1 MKSTYS
7 ADVTSMRA
15 ACYEISMAKEV
26 PDPALLDEVVRRY
39 PQFGAELT
47 DFAITIAL
55 DALRERAGANQVP
68 SDDGDSVSPAVS
80 RAISRFHNRLHAE
93 RVKTAAKS
101 AGKFAIAEAVNP
113 FSGLSRQE
121 FRVLATRLDATAL
134 FVVKLRDREID
145 PSTLTPGFRHYAA
158 IQTEVSVE
166 MMSAHFNAARSGAV
180 APARFHKAE
189 GKPAHGELQTFE
201 EAVRSSG
208 MSEEQQRK
216 LLTL

>member
-7 ADVTSMRA
+7 ADANSMRA
-15 ACYEISMAKEV
+15 AFYEISMAQEV
-26 PDPALLDEVVRRY
+26 PDAALLDEVVRRY

-55 DALRERAGANQVP
+55 DALRERAGADQVQ

-93 RVKTAAKS
+93 RAKTAAAP
-101 AGKFAIAEAVNP
+101 AGKLAMAETVNP

-121 FRVLATRLDATAL
+121 FRELAARLDTTAL
-134 FVVKLRDREID
+134 FMVKLRDREID
-145 PSTLTPGFRHYAA
+145 PSTLTPGFRQYAA
-158 IQTEVSVE
+158 MQLNVPVE
-166 MMSAHFNAARSGAV
+166 MISAHFNATRGGA
-180 APARFHKAE
+180 ASPARFHKAE
-189 GKPAHGELQTFE
+189 GKPSHGELQTFE

-208 MSEEQQRK
+208 MSEEQQRR
-216 LLTL
+216 LLAL